1 MAVKLWLIFISYC
14 MSDSKVGV
22 VYLSW
27 MPFGTDYFK
36 RFLDSYQKYVPAYP
50 HQLVVVFNGVS
61 KVNDSVK
68 EAFLQ
73 VLKEVRLSHFVQIE
87 FPSGQDVEIYKR
99 IADTTDFDF
108 LLFINTY
115 SVILADQWLK
125 IYFDNMNEGVGL
137 LGATGSFASY
147 KASINR
153 QSKVLLKSKISLKDK
168 WGILKYLFKLNIL
181 YGAQFPSFPNPHIR
195 TNAFFIKRS
204 LLSSLI
210 LPKIKSKMDAYIF
223 ENGKQSMTNQILQRG
238 LKCLVVDKDGVS
250 WDKDEWYSSKTFWCG
265 NQEGLLISDNQTIKY
280 AQANQELKGYLQ
292 FDAWNK
298 NK

>member
-99 IADTTDFDF
+99 IADTTDFDY
-108 LLFINTY
+108 LLFLNTY

-210 LPKIKSKMDAYIF
+210 LPKIKSKM
-223 ENGKQSMTNQILQRG
+223 ENK
-238 LKCLVVDKDGVS
+238 
-250 WDKDEWYSSKTFWCG
+250 
-265 NQEGLLISDNQTIKY
+265 
-280 AQANQELKGYLQ
+280 A
-292 FDAWNK
+292 
-298 NK
+298 